1 MVILIS
7 PGKNDWA
14 NPFMKSMLAY
24 TKDQCDNWLSLRS
37 LVTKFD
43 FELILGIPLIIWRKF
58 SPYELDQYLD
68 WVLEGFKERAW
79 PMYLSSPIN
88 PDRAT
93 TRFEWARGGDWPA
106 ALGVAYSAREMFR

>member
-1 MVILIS
+1 MI
-7 PGKNDWA
+7 GGG
-14 NPFMKSMLAY
+14 LAE
-24 TKDQCDNWLSLRS
+24 T
-37 LVTKFD
+37 D
-43 FELILGIPLIIWRKF
+43 FR
-58 SPYELDQYLD
+58 DQYLD